1 MRLHGAHLLLPLH
14 HAIMA
19 PMAYFDVLIMNMIK
33 WPMFGY
39 NLLAW
44 PTRAKASIWRRLKKL
59 GAVNVNN
66 LVVLG
71 IF

>member
-1 MRLHGAHLLLPLH
+1 
-14 HAIMA
+14 MA